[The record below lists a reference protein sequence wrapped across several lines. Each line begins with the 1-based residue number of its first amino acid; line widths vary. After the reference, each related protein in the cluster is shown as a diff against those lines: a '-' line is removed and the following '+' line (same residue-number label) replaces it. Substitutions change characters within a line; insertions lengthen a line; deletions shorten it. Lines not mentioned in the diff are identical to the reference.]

1 MRNTTMWLK
10 NTDREVECFHPVCE
24 EALNAALMR
33 LNLDDRYEVQH
44 HRYVGSI
51 EMDLVIA
58 NKIDNKILCVVEVKR
73 TVAAVN
79 STRYQYQAMSYVQSL
94 REAELESNYYIL
106 TNLEASCLFKFDR
119 NRPNV
124 YEQIIEPGIVI
135 NHHFADVTK
144 EVFMA
149 DLIDQYVG
157 FLNTIINNDGHYLL
171 SFKQFADEIQDKMDT
186 DTAWKKAL
194 VGLFYEYI
202 RGSFTKI
209 ERPGMKTIAQL
220 SRRADLICNEGS
232 KINFKDIFTLTNLPA
247 NDRTLETTNE
257 LLEQLFELGKT
268 YVDADELASVMHKV
282 ISNGHEHEG
291 EVPTDPELATVMLW
305 LVKCISGNLTENDK
319 IMDPAA
325 GSGSLL
331 CAATNVFEGIQPK
344 QLVANDINVKLLQ
357 LLSLRIGLKFA
368 KTIDKHNTATITTLN
383 IADVPSGDF
392 DNVKCIVMNPP
403 YLSAVGV
410 NCTQRKA
417 ELFRRIRQQ
426 KGEAPTTNV
435 GQMPLEGAF
444 VELVSALA
452 KEGTVI
458 AAILPN
464 THFTTKGEASVAIRR
479 MLLNDFGLQLIFNY
493 PQEKLFE
500 GVAQNTSIVIGIKG
514 QPSENV
520 RYLYCNEVVSLV
532 DPYDISKILSNDFC
546 INGLANIDEHF
557 EGGIFAKQKFVDDI
571 ENGWQIGNMS
581 KQDAQN
587 FVKANLA
594 TSSYLCPILNSEFK
608 DFYRGKNANSGCSDI
623 LFLKKNN
630 PFLAIA
636 RGKMEGRFARGMNN
650 VKVDSFEV
658 SEGDSYFLNV
668 EGMPDTEIE
677 KLVKLFLESK
687 KLKDKKQRKNKKSVQ
702 DYLDTLKQECKHVV
716 PINSVILPRSIRST
730 GRVFTNKTPMHFSTN
745 VFVFETNEIKKA
757 KLLASWFST
766 VFCQLELEAYGN
778 IRDGLRKYEKKDCK
792 PLHVPLTERFTEEQI
807 QRIISTPISEFIN
820 LRSPE
825 VRNVDR
831 VWAEILFGENAEDY
845 LEEAASLIPILVADR
860 EK

>member
-1 MRNTTMWLK
+1 MTMWLK
-10 NTDREVECFHPVCE
+10 NTDREVECFHPICE
-24 EALNAALMR
+24 EALNVALVR
-33 LNLDDRYEVQH
+33 LNLNDNYEVQH

-58 NKIDNKILCVVEVKR
+58 NKTDNKILCVVEVKR
-73 TVAAVN
+73 TIAAVN

-144 EVFMA
+144 EVFMV
-149 DLIDQYVG
+149 DLVEQYVG
-157 FLNTIINNDGHYLL
+157 FLNTIIKNDGHYLL

-209 ERPGMKTIAQL
+209 ERLGMKTIAQL

-232 KINFKDIFTLTNLPA
+232 KINFKDIFTLQNLPA
-247 NDRTLETTNE
+247 NERNLDTTNE

-291 EVPTDPELATVMLW
+291 EVPTDPELATIMLW
-305 LVKCISGNLTENDK
+305 LVKCISGGISENEK

-331 CAATNVFEGIQPK
+331 CAATNVFEGIQPS
-344 QLVANDINVKLLQ
+344 QLVANDINAKLLQ

-368 KTIDKHNTATITTLN
+368 KTVDKHNTATITTLN
-383 IADVPSGDF
+383 IADVPAGDF
-392 DNVKCIVMNPP
+392 NDVKCIVMNPP
-403 YLSAVGV
+403 YLSAVGI
-410 NCTQRKA
+410 NCAQRKA
-417 ELFRRIRQQ
+417 ELLHRIRQQ
-426 KGEAPTTNV
+426 KGTIPTTNV
-435 GQMPLEGAF
+435 GQMPLEGTF
-444 VELVSALA
+444 VELVSCLA

-500 GVAQNTSIVIGIKG
+500 GVAQNTSIVIGVKG
-514 QPSENV
+514 NTSENV
-520 RYLYCNEVVSLV
+520 RYLYSNEVVSLI
-532 DPYDISKILSNDFC
+532 DPTDVASVLAQEFSAQGI
-546 INGLANIDEHF
+546 ANIDNHF
-557 EGGIFAKQKFVDDI
+557 EGCMLTR
-571 ENGWQIGNMS
+571 EELETTLESGWQIGNMS

-594 TSSYLCPILNSEFK
+594 TSPFLTCLKDSEYANYL
-608 DFYRGKNANSGCSDI
+608 RGKVGNKGCTDLLYLKEKDPFMKIGKNLLRGHLAVGLNNA
-623 LFLKKNN
+623 
-630 PFLAIA
+630 
-636 RGKMEGRFARGMNN
+636 
-650 VKVDSFEV
+650 KVDVVYISNGE
-658 SEGDSYFLNV
+658 SYFFNV
-668 EGMPDTEIE
+668 QGMTDRQIKKVAKT
-677 KLVKLFLESK
+677 FLEA
-687 KLKDKKQRKNKKSVQ
+687 DVANNKKQRQDQKSADEYVEI
-702 DYLDTLKQECKHVV
+702 LKLESEHCSPAHCVM
-716 PINSVILPRSIRST
+716 LPRMLRST
-730 GRVFTNKTPMHFSTN
+730 GRVFISDKPTYVSTN
-745 VFVFETNEIKKA
+745 FFVIEADEQRS

-766 VFCQLELEAYGN
+766 VFYQLECEAYGN
-778 IRDGLRKYEKKDCK
+778 NRKGLRKLEQRDYE
-792 PLHVPLTERFTEEQI
+792 PLHVPVTERFTEEQV
-807 QRIISTPISEFIN
+807 QRIISTPITEFIN

-825 VRNVDR
+825 VRDVDR
-831 VWAEILFGENAEDY
+831 VWAEILFGENSEEY
-845 LEEAASLIPILVADR
+845 LEEATSLIPILVADR

>member
-1 MRNTTMWLK
+1 MTMWLK

-24 EALNAALMR
+24 EALNAALAR
-33 LNLDDRYEVQH
+33 LNLDNRYEVQH

-58 NKIDNKILCVVEVKR
+58 NKADNKILCVIEVKR
-73 TVAAVN
+73 TIAAIN

-144 EVFMA
+144 DVFITN
-149 DLIDQYVG
+149 LIDQYVR
-157 FLNTIINNDGHYLL
+157 FLNTIINNNGNYLL
-171 SFKQFADEIQDKMDT
+171 SFKQFADEIQDKMNT

-232 KINFKDIFTLTNLPA
+232 KINFKDIFTLHNLPE
-247 NDRTLETTNE
+247 NERNLDTNNE

-291 EVPTDPELATVMLW
+291 EVPTDPELATIMLG
-305 LVKCISGNLTENDK
+305 LVKCISGGISENEK

-331 CAATNVFEGIQPK
+331 CAATNVFDGIQPS
-344 QLVANDINVKLLQ
+344 QLVANDINAKLLQ

-383 IADVPSGDF
+383 IADVPADDF
-392 DNVKCIVMNPP
+392 NDVKCIVMNPP
-403 YLSAVGV
+403 YLSAVGI
-410 NCTQRKA
+410 NCAKRKA
-417 ELFRRIRQQ
+417 DLFRRIQQ
-426 KGEAPTTNV
+426 LKGTTPTTNV
-435 GQMPLEGAF
+435 GQMPLEGTF
-444 VELVSALA
+444 VELVSCLA

-479 MLLNDFGLQLIFNY
+479 MMLNDFGLQLIFNY

-500 GVAQNTSIVIGIKG
+500 GVAQNTSIVIGVKG
-514 QPSENV
+514 NASEDV
-520 RYLYCNEVVSLV
+520 RYLYSNEVVSLIDSTDV
-532 DPYDISKILSNDFC
+532 ASVLAQKFSAQGI
-546 INGLANIDEHF
+546 ANIDNHF
-557 EGGIFAKQKFVDDI
+557 EGCMLTRKELEATL
-571 ENGWQIGNMS
+571 ESGWQIGNMS

-587 FVKANLA
+587 FVKANLS
-594 TSSYLCPILNSEFK
+594 TSPLLTCLKGSEYTNYL
-608 DFYRGKNANSGCSDI
+608 RGKVGNKGCTNLLYLKEKD
-623 LFLKKNN
+623 LFLKIGKNLLRGH
-630 PFLAIA
+630 LAVGLNNAKGDVVYI
-636 RGKMEGRFARGMNN
+636 GNGESFFFNVQGMTDSQIKN
-650 VKVDSFEV
+650 VAKA
-658 SEGDSYFLNV
+658 
-668 EGMPDTEIE
+668 
-677 KLVKLFLESK
+677 FLEANVANNK
-687 KLKDKKQRKNKKSVQ
+687 RQRQNKKSV
-702 DYLDTLKQECKHVV
+702 DEYVEILKMESDHCSPAHCVM
-716 PINSVILPRSIRST
+716 LPRMLRST
-730 GRVFTNKTPMHFSTN
+730 GRVFISDKPTYVSTN
-745 VFVFETNEIKKA
+745 FFVIEADEQRS

-766 VFCQLELEAYGN
+766 VFYQLECEAYGN
-778 IRDGLRKYEKKDCK
+778 NRNGLRKLEQRDYE
-792 PLHVPLTERFTEEQI
+792 PLHVPVTERFNEEQV
-807 QRIISTPISEFIN
+807 QRIISTPVTKFIN

-825 VRNVDR
+825 IRDVDR
-831 VWAEILFGENAEDY
+831 VWAEILFGDNAEDY
-845 LEEAASLIPILVADR
+845 LEEATSLIPILVADR